1 MRGLR
6 LPAMVLI
13 FVLVGLGVIS
23 YSNSPAANSSPI
35 KNLYFWIKHNEI
47 IFLLVLVMLAVVA
60 YKLLKFF
67 KKR

>member
-23 YSNSPAANSSPI
+23 YSNSPVANSSPI

-47 IFLLVLVMLAVVA
+47 IFLLVLVMLSVVA
-60 YKLLKFF
+60 YKSLKFF